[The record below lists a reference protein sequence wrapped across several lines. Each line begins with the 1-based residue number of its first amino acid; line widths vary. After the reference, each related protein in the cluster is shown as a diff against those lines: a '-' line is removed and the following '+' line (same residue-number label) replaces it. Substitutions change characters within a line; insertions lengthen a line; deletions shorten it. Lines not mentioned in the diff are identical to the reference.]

1 MKRVIPLL
9 FFVLGLPGGLLAA
22 KVTAHVVDPQGGPLQ
37 GVESKLVNT
46 TTGAEKYG
54 TSSATGEIAFVDVP
68 PGSYKLMGRK
78 PGYGSGE
85 SKPVTITDADATVE
99 LKLLS
104 QAVMQKMMDKAS
116 SAFKKKKYEEATQ
129 QYNELLSYYPHDATI
144 LANVA
149 RSYQALNQ
157 SEKALEAAREAVKL
171 DPANFGSLEKEI
183 IATATYQAGKK
194 QLASNDFRK
203 AIDSFTESV
212 KADPT
217 YAPAY
222 YGLALSFANSGMYPQ
237 ALENV
242 QQAMKLD
249 PSNQQYKSIEAQLK
263 QAMASGKK

>member
-1 MKRVIPLL
+1 MKRVFPLL
-9 FFVLGLPGGLLAA
+9 LFVLGLPGGLMAA
-22 KVTAHVVDPQGGPLQ
+22 KVIAHVVDPEGGPLQ

-129 QYNELLSYYPHDATI
+129 Q
-144 LANVA
+144 
-149 RSYQALNQ
+149 
-157 SEKALEAAREAVKL
+157 
-171 DPANFGSLEKEI
+171 
-183 IATATYQAGKK
+183 
-194 QLASNDFRK
+194 
-203 AIDSFTESV
+203 
-212 KADPT
+212 
-217 YAPAY
+217 
-222 YGLALSFANSGMYPQ
+222 
-237 ALENV
+237 
-242 QQAMKLD
+242 
-249 PSNQQYKSIEAQLK
+249 
-263 QAMASGKK
+263 